1 MGSLRI
7 SRTVTFK
14 TTQGQIDNAKPLT
27 ACVSNWLHGCYFW
40 LSWCPWQNIHFCNS
54 TAHTRILYTT
64 KKSDNM
70 KGVRHSLLVLL
81 IVFICSTFVKADSF
95 SMDTL
100 MDIELNGFP
109 QKILI
114 KTDNLNN
121 PILLWLHGGPGTS
134 EMFITH
140 HCMDSLIGFFTV
152 VHWDQRGSAL
162 SYNERIES
170 TDVSFDKIFNDAI
183 KLTDILRKTY
193 HQDKIFLIGHS
204 FGSVL
209 GIHLIEK
216 YPDRYYAY
224 VGIGQVIN
232 DSKSREITYKWLI
245 HKLQEDSDT
254 IEIARISSNQ
264 NIPRELIN
272 RYKGIFYKG
281 KTLFEVIKESP
292 YYYEGYFDNYL
303 KSMNFVR
310 ESISKNP
317 SKFEKD
323 ILNDIPVL
331 QIPIYFFEG
340 RHDRV
345 AACAPE
351 LVVDYTQ
358 KVEAPK
364 KEIIWF
370 EESAHHP
377 NIDEPEKFQKM
388 LIDRVLKEN
397 YNKK

>member
-1 MGSLRI
+1 
-7 SRTVTFK
+7 
-14 TTQGQIDNAKPLT
+14 
-27 ACVSNWLHGCYFW
+27 
-40 LSWCPWQNIHFCNS
+40 
-54 TAHTRILYTT
+54 
-64 KKSDNM
+64 M
-70 KGVRHSLLVLL
+70 KGVKQLLLVLL
-81 IVFICSTFVKADSF
+81 ILLIYPTFVKADSF
-95 SMDTL
+95 CIDTL
-100 MDIELNGFP
+100 MDIELNGIP

-114 KTDNLNN
+114 KSNNINN

-140 HCMDSLIGFFTV
+140 HCMDSLISYFTI

-162 SYNERIES
+162 SYNERIKS
-170 TDVSFDKIFNDAI
+170 TDISFDKIFNDAI
-183 KLTDILRKTY
+183 KLTDILRETY

-232 DSKSREITYKWLI
+232 DNKSREITYKWLI
-245 HKLQEDSDT
+245 NKLQEDRDT
-254 IEIARISSNQ
+254 IEVARISGNRI
-264 NIPRELIN
+264 IPRELIN

-292 YYYEGYFDNYL
+292 YYYEGYLDNYS

-310 ESISKNP
+310 ESMSQNP
-317 SKFEKD
+317 STLEKD
-323 ILNDIPVL
+323 ILNDISKL

-351 LVVDYTQ
+351 LVAYYTK

-397 YNKK
+397 YTKK